1 MGAALD
7 NAQLGDRD
15 LKVGEDLEEHRL
27 ELLVGL
33 VDLVDQEHDGLGVR
47 DRAKERARK
56 EEVLGEDLGLDLS
69 ELLGRACRVLRGA
82 LGLDVEELLAVVPLV
97 KGLRLV
103 ETLVALEADQFAAC
117 GAGDGLGQ
125 LGLAD
130 PRGTLHQ
137 DRLTQ
142 LLGEVGD
149 QRRGLVGEVARR
161 LQGGL
166 RLGHGAHRREG

>member
-1 MGAALD
+1 MRRKSSEKISVSTSENSSGAP
-7 NAQLGDRD
+7 
-15 LKVGEDLEEHRL
+15 VGSS
-27 ELLVGL
+27 V
-33 VDLVDQEHDGLGVR
+33 
-47 DRAKERARK
+47 
-56 EEVLGEDLGLDLS
+56 
-69 ELLGRACRVLRGA
+69 GA

-97 KGLRLV
+97 KGLGLV
-103 ETLVALEADQFAAC
+103 EALVALEADQLTA
-117 GAGDGLGQ
+117 GRAGDRLGE

-130 PRGTLHQ
+130 PCGTLYQ